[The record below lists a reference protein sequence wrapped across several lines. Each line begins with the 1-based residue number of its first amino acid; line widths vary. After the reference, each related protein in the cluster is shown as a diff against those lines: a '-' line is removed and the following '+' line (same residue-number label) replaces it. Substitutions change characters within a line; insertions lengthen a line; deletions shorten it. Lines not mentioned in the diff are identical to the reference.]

1 MSNITQTEAVK
12 RYIKEHGSITAFEA
26 MSRLGIMRL
35 ASRISDLKAQGYK
48 IKRELVK
55 TKTRDGNA
63 TYIAKYYFGD

>member
-35 ASRISDLKAQGYK
+35 ASRIADLKAQGYN
-48 IKRELVK
+48 IKRELVR
-55 TKTRDGNA
+55 TKTRDGNS